1 MRKIKRHIIRC
12 CWLLFLMF
20 FVAFGNN
27 VSAQILG
34 TSTNYAGSRGLAINP
49 SLMTTSYVF
58 ADFGVNVGASATNN
72 FAYLYAKDYYNLL
85 RGNAL
90 SDYYVNGVR
99 YDFGFLMNR
108 KPKNVYEAADATV
121 LSAMYN
127 PNGKIAFG
135 LFVNNRVYTSGT
147 KIPWEILEA
156 AVVGIENGDYIGKQY
171 DSKNAKIGLMAWS
184 EVGLS
189 YSMTVFD
196 RFSSKF
202 DAGVTMKGLLGYGGV
217 ALNLNQINKDIV
229 DKSVSVIHSLDMNAA
244 MAVPVDYGAKFDGG
258 QIFNMDEPVK
268 GMGLG
273 FDIGFTYT
281 QKKDDKEYNKVARP
295 CTFSKIRYI
304 WRLGVSLLD
313 VGAVRFDKN
322 AKVYRFNSDNDKV
335 FDVSRLEGVES
346 FDAMMDTMCLMFYDD
361 VSEAD
366 AGNKFV
372 IGLPTALSVQFDYN
386 IWKNFYVNATVVQP
400 FRLFEYSVKRSA
412 QVVVEPR
419 YETTFFDFSL
429 PVTFYNYERLIVGME
444 ARLFFLTVGTQN
456 IMNFLGVG
464 KSFGLDIYAAVKF
477 NLYKG
482 KCLKNVVK
490 DACWNAK
497 FQ

>member
-1 MRKIKRHIIRC
+1 MRKTNRYIIRC
-12 CWLLFLMF
+12 CGLLLLALFLTY
-20 FVAFGNN
+20 GNN
-27 VSAQILG
+27 VSAQFLG

-49 SLMTTSYVF
+49 SSMTTSYVF
-58 ADFGVNVGASATNN
+58 ADFGVNVGASVSND

-85 RGNAL
+85 TGKEL
-90 SDYYVNGVR
+90 SDYYINGNR
-99 YDFGFLMNR
+99 YDFGFVMNR

-135 LFVNNRVYTSGT
+135 VFVNNRVYTSGT
-147 KIPWEILEA
+147 QIPWEIMEA
-156 AVVGIENGDYIGKQY
+156 AVVGIENGDYIGRQY
-171 DSKNAKIGLMAWS
+171 KSENGKIGLMAWS

-196 RFSSKF
+196 RSSSKF
-202 DAGVTMKGLLGYGGV
+202 DAGLTVKGLLGYGGV
-217 ALNLNQINKDIV
+217 ALNLNHVRKDII
-229 DKSVSVIHSLDMNAA
+229 DKNVSMIHSIDMDAA
-244 MAVPVDYGAKFDGG
+244 MALPMNYGAKFDGG
-258 QIFNMDEPVK
+258 QVFNMDEPVK
-268 GMGLG
+268 GLGLG

-281 QKKDDKEYNKVARP
+281 QKQDDKEYQKVERP
-295 CTFSKIRYI
+295 CTFPKIRYI

-313 VGAVRFDKN
+313 VGAVKFDKN
-322 AKVYRFNSDNDKV
+322 ARVYKIYSYYDEV
-335 FDVSRLEGVES
+335 FDVRTLEGVES
-346 FDAMMDTMCLMFYDD
+346 FDAMMDTLCSVFYDD

-366 AGNKFV
+366 AGNKFT

-386 IWKNFYVNATVVQP
+386 IWNNFYVNATLVQP
-400 FRLFEYSVKRSA
+400 FRLKEFSVKRSA
-412 QVVVEPR
+412 QVVLEPR
-419 YETTFFDFSL
+419 YETTFFDFSV

-464 KSFGLDIYAAVKF
+464 ESFGLDIYAAVKF

-482 KCLKNVVK
+482 RCLKKELK
-490 DACWNAK
+490 DACWNAN
-497 FQ
+497 FR